1 MCNSFDFNSMQR
13 STGNKN
19 AKCRKNGLLRKELSN
34 CFPNTKWSSLKAY
47 I

>member
-19 AKCRKNGLLRKELSN
+19 ATHRKNGLPQGRAQQL
-34 CFPNTKWSSLKAY
+34 FPQY
-47 I
+47 